1 MEMLKSVSQAFK
13 VREIRA
19 KIIFTILMLAVF
31 RLGCCI
37 PVPGMSATAL
47 QAMQN
52 QSMEG
57 IMGMANLFSGGAFS
71 NMTLFALSVTP
82 YITASIIIQL
92 LTVAFPYFEN
102 LILLMAFASD
112 TA

>member
-19 KIIFTILMLAVF
+19 KMIFTILMLAVF

-37 PVPGMSATAL
+37 PVPGLSATAL

-52 QSMEG
+52 QSTEG
-57 IMGMANLFSGGAFS
+57 IMGMANLFSGGAECYAVHYGQHYYTAADSCFS
-71 NMTLFALSVTP
+71 VF
-82 YITASIIIQL
+82 
-92 LTVAFPYFEN
+92 
-102 LILLMAFASD
+102 
-112 TA
+112 